1 MSNYFCARISQEHSE
16 KVRLLA
22 LNSGVPEKNIV
33 FSAVGCQFCTLG
45 VYIKFEEESAFEIF
59 SNKSAPYVLERW

>member
-45 VYIKFEEESAFEIF
+45 VYIKFEENSAFELF
-59 SNKSAPYVLERW
+59 SSKSAPYVLERW